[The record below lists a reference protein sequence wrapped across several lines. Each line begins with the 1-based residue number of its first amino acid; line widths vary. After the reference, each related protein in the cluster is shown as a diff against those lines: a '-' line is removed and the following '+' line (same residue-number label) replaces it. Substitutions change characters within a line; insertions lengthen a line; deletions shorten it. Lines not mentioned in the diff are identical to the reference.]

1 MGRLAGVM
9 RERVGQGP
17 VDGQAAVGVVK
28 EFGTGASYLGRGL
41 RIVVSR
47 PKLLVLGAI
56 PAFIVF
62 SALVAGY
69 VALGYWIE
77 DLSLTVTPFAD
88 DWSESWR
95 TATRVTAG
103 VLMFGMALL
112 LGVVFFTSLTLL
124 VGGPFYEFI
133 AEQVEDMV
141 GGVPGAVSYS
151 WWRAFVRG
159 VRDSVLLL
167 AVSLVLT
174 LPLFCAGFIPLVG
187 QTVVPAL
194 AASVGGWILA
204 LELVGVPFQRRGLRL
219 ADRQRAL
226 RKRRALTLGLGVPV
240 YFLNAI
246 PFLAVVVM
254 PSAVAAGV
262 LLAREVLG
270 VPTTA
275 PVASAS
281 TKGRVLDA

>member
-1 MGRLAGVM
+1 MK
-9 RERVGQGP
+9 RERVGQDP
-17 VDGQAAVGVVK
+17 VDGRAVAGAVK
-28 EFGTGASYLGRGL
+28 EFGTGASYLARGL

-47 PKLLVLGAI
+47 PKLLLLGAI
-56 PAFIVF
+56 PAFVVF
-62 SALVAGY
+62 TLLVAGY

-77 DLSLTVTPFAD
+77 DLTVAATAFAD
-88 DWSESWR
+88 GWSETWR
-95 TATRVTAG
+95 TTMRITAG
-103 VLMFGMALL
+103 VLMFGVALL

-159 VRDSVLLL
+159 LRDSVLLL

-174 LPLFCAGFIPLVG
+174 LPLFCAGFVPLVG
-187 QTVVPAL
+187 QTVVPVL

-226 RKRRALTLGLGVPV
+226 RQRRSLTLGLGVPV

-275 PVASAS
+275 PVAA
-281 TKGRVLDA
+281 GRRDPRVLDG